1 MKTIYKHLLITFLFL
16 GNVCFLQAQ
25 TTGNFT
31 TLRNLISGTAANGTL
46 TLTMDYVAA
55 ENESR
60 LEISKNITIDLNGHI
75 VNRNLADGIPDGN
88 VFYVNANVTLTI
100 KDSRPTATHSPAV
113 TFTNPLTQVEE
124 SIVGGIIMG
133 GYTKGNGGGIEVA
146 SQGRLTMNGGT
157 IANNNLTGTYGGG
170 ICCGANC
177 TLKINEGRI
186 INNRF
191 IKEANDN
198 NGSGGGIYITGAS
211 DVSITNSEISY
222 NYAVD
227 GGGINFQGSGKLELI
242 GNQIVGNTGRGT
254 SGGINVDV
262 SGGNLDFTLKNCNI
276 QGNES
281 ANWAGGIR
289 ILNGNNRMTSEISGN
304 KIHDNKSL
312 NGGGI
317 YMAAT
322 TLELRSDS
330 IFNNSARY
338 GGGGISVGG
347 GNSILTLKEGLVIM
361 NNTSDN
367 LGGGVFCARTV
378 NATVILD
385 GATIANNTAKNNG
398 GGVYIHDKGTF
409 TMKSGSITNNT
420 ASYGGGVYMDRN
432 SIISIEDGSITNNT
446 ASYGGGVSVG
456 YTHNANY
463 NSTMTMTGGTIANNS
478 ASWGGG
484 VHNCSAL
491 NVSGGTIA
499 DNSAQYGGGVA
510 NMSGHTFNFEGG
522 SILSNE
528 AVRQGGGIMNQG
540 TVNFSNGTISYN
552 QTTGTDLNSGGGGV
566 YNHGTFFMEN
576 GTISNNTSA
585 RFGGGV
591 HNHVTFEL
599 KNGLISDN
607 TAKECGGGVYNS
619 NNGTFTMENGTISN
633 NITTNTKTPN
643 GGGGVCN
650 YNNFT
655 CTGGAISNNASAAYG
670 GGVYS
675 PGPAVIQNATIE
687 SNTARNYGGGVYSG
701 DALQIVNT
709 AITQNTS
716 NVWGG
721 GIYNTKLLSIDNS
734 IISENNALN
743 GGGIY
748 YVERTIAVM
757 NNTTISKNHAS
768 EQGGGIYGFTNFN
781 GTGDISCTM
790 NGGSITENTAGTNG
804 GGVFF
809 GRNIDNESTFT
820 MNNAIISENTA
831 STNGGGIYSFQGTL
845 VMHNS
850 SIINNNAGN
859 GGGVYNYGSEY
870 NSTVT
875 MDEESN
881 KIQDNQAS
889 NSGGGLYN
897 DGNRAIFTLS
907 KGQITGN
914 TAANGLG
921 IYQNGIFNLSG
932 TPMLDAVDNEIYLHS
947 TKTNDNGSGVNR
959 VITKA
964 GDINLPAGYL
974 HIVLGNA
981 PRNLYHGRNILETG
995 GGTVVESDR
1004 ALLTIDNF
1012 DQCKAKFL
1020 WDRYLANDPTTSAPV
1035 IELFSPTWVGI
1046 VTQRPAGFSLNNID
1060 SKEDLAW
1067 LISYV
1072 NGYNG
1077 QTPHPNATA
1086 VLTDVDMGEYEWVP
1100 IGTGSRPFSGTFNG
1114 QGNTI
1119 SNLRNTTEYVNP
1131 GMFGKVSGT
1140 VKNTFVASSS
1150 FVTRP
1155 DEEGYY
1161 GIIADT
1167 LTNSGEVIYSEA
1179 CGALTASASNAH
1191 IGGIVGLVSGM
1202 NSTMHSCTSIADLTG
1217 YEMGGLACRNEG
1229 SVANSLSYPKFT
1241 YSRLTGDFVGGLVA
1255 DNSGSVSNCY
1265 LRRDRGNSVSGASYN
1280 PLVANGTDA
1289 ADSYEPAD
1297 YSGTQRL
1304 NGKYKYGQQDQM
1316 AGDQCLLDKLN
1327 GKVVGDHAPWTR
1339 TMAST
1344 INNDYPVLALPDFSC
1359 IAQIDTV
1366 NNLFMEYKADLNTM
1380 IRKYNATTEGTNVCL
1395 YGSNGSAIDTDNSDQ
1410 VKVYVCENVGL
1421 LQAEGNRLN
1430 ATVGVTFDNSD
1441 ASDLGGKPYDW
1452 HMFATPLQNAPM
1464 GISYA
1469 DNIAHGYMQEPTA
1482 ITLQANGYFPTD
1494 SPYGSMDFYC
1504 YSEQY
1509 YHWINFKRNSA
1520 DHWHQDGA
1528 HDNIPYTNETTMV
1541 PAKGYMMA
1549 IDKQTTLMNKGILT
1563 NGGFTYPLSYTELS
1577 GDEAPLRGCNL
1588 IGNPYQSYLDFDELA
1603 NDDID
1608 TYYILDADHRGYIA
1622 YTKGATGSEN
1632 AAPRYIHPHQ
1642 GFFVRATAIG
1652 QSVTFTN
1659 AMRQATGKPESYFRD
1674 DEIRYP
1680 LVNLVCTDASGKR
1693 DYATV
1698 EFDRPESG
1706 GGEKVK
1712 GLRSGNAS
1720 IGIRL
1725 ANKNYQIAFAP
1736 SGIQTVPVHFKAYEN
1751 GNYTLSWSTENADF
1765 SYLHLIDNLTGID
1778 LDCLQTG
1785 EYRFAASETDYLSRF
1800 KLVFQ
1805 YTGMDEHETEPE
1817 SFAFLFGDE
1826 IVVNGEGRVELF
1838 DLNGR
1843 RIMAETVSGP
1853 QGSIGKPNVAS
1864 GMYLLRLTDN
1874 KRTHVQKLIIR

>member
-1 MKTIYKHLLITFLFL
+1 M
-16 GNVCFLQAQ
+16 
-25 TTGNFT
+25 
-31 TLRNLISGTAANGTL
+31 ISGTAANGTL
-46 TLTMDYVAA
+46 TLTRDYVATA
-55 ENESR
+55 NERR
-60 LEISKNITIDLNGHI
+60 LTISKNITIDLNGHI
-75 VNRNLADGIPDGN
+75 VNRNLTDSIPDGN
-88 VFYVNANVTLTI
+88 VISINSNVTLTI

-133 GYTKGNGGGIEVA
+133 GYTKGNGGGIEVE

-157 IANNNLTGTYGGG
+157 IANNNLTGSYGGG
-170 ICCGANC
+170 IYCKANC

-191 IKEANDN
+191 IKKETDSG
-198 NGSGGGIYITGAS
+198 GSGGGIYITGVS

-222 NYAVD
+222 NWAID
-227 GGGINFQGSGKLELI
+227 GGAINFFHGSGKLELI

-262 SGGNLDFTLKNCNI
+262 LGGNLAFTLKNCNI

-322 TLELRSDS
+322 TLELESDS
-330 IFNNSARY
+330 IFNNVAGY

-522 SILSNE
+522 SILRNE

-552 QTTGTDLNSGGGGV
+552 QTTSTASDFTGGGGV
-566 YNHGTFFMEN
+566 YNHGTFFMES

-585 RFGGGV
+585 KQGGGV
-591 HNHVTFEL
+591 YNHVTFSL
-599 KNGLISDN
+599 KGGTISDN
-607 TAKECGGGVYNS
+607 RANNCGGGVFNS
-619 NNGTFTMENGTISN
+619 NNGTFTMENGTITRNS
-633 NITTNTKTPN
+633 TT
-643 GGGGVCN
+643 
-650 YNNFT
+650 
-655 CTGGAISNNASAAYG
+655 
-670 GGVYS
+670 
-675 PGPAVIQNATIE
+675 
-687 SNTARNYGGGVYSG
+687 
-701 DALQIVNT
+701 
-709 AITQNTS
+709 
-716 NVWGG
+716 
-721 GIYNTKLLSIDNS
+721 
-734 IISENNALN
+734 
-743 GGGIY
+743 
-748 YVERTIAVM
+748 
-757 NNTTISKNHAS
+757 
-768 EQGGGIYGFTNFN
+768 
-781 GTGDISCTM
+781 
-790 NGGSITENTAGTNG
+790 
-804 GGVFF
+804 
-809 GRNIDNESTFT
+809 
-820 MNNAIISENTA
+820 
-831 STNGGGIYSFQGTL
+831 
-845 VMHNS
+845 S
-850 SIINNNAGN
+850 SDYRHN
-859 GGGVYNYGSEY
+859 GGGVYNDKTFTLIGGTITENTSTSYGGG
-870 NSTVT
+870 V
-875 MDEESN
+875 SN
-881 KIQDNQAS
+881 ARDFFMQGGTISS
-889 NSGGGLYN
+889 NSSRLGGGVYN
-897 DGNRAIFTLS
+897 YFKQNNNTGTGTAVFTLTA
-907 KGQITGN
+907 GEIINN
-914 TAANGLG
+914 TTSSGRSNG
-921 IYQNGIFNLSG
+921 IYQNGVFNLSG
-932 TPMLDAVDNEIYLHS
+932 APEFTANDDIYLFCN
-947 TKTNDNGSGVNR
+947 KRNDDESGVNR

-964 GDINLPAGYL
+964 GDIDLPAGYL

-981 PRNLYHGRNILETG
+981 QTNLYHGRNILETG

-1004 ALLTIDNF
+1004 ALFTIDNF

-1035 IELFSPTWVGI
+1035 VELFSPTWVGI
-1046 VTQRPAGFSLNNID
+1046 VTQQPTGFNLNNID

-1086 VLTDVDMGEYEWVP
+1086 VLTADVDMGDYEWVP

-1191 IGGIVGLVSGM
+1191 IGGIVGLLSGM

-1280 PLVANGTDA
+1280 PLVAYGTA
-1289 ADSYEPAD
+1289 ATDSYEPAD

-1327 GKVVGDHAPWTR
+1327 GKVVGNHARWTR

-1344 INNDYPVLALPDFSC
+1344 INNDYPVLALPDFTC
-1359 IAQIDTV
+1359 IAQIDTLD
-1366 NNLFMEYKADLNTM
+1366 NLFMEYKADLNTM

-1452 HMFATPLQNAPM
+1452 HMFATPLKDASM
-1464 GISYA
+1464 GISYS
-1469 DNIAHGYMQEPTA
+1469 DNSVHGYMQEPTA

-1541 PAKGYMMA
+1541 PGKGYMMA
-1549 IDKQTTLMNKGILT
+1549 IDQQTTLMNKGTLT
-1563 NGGFTYPLSYTELS
+1563 NGDFSYPLSYTELS

-1603 NDDID
+1603 NDDVD

-1642 GFFVRATAIG
+1642 GFLVRATASN

-1680 LVNLVCTDASGKR
+1680 LVNLVCTDANGKR

-1706 GGEKVK
+1706 GGEKVR

-1720 IGIRL
+1720 IGIHLNDR
-1725 ANKNYQIAFAP
+1725 NYQIAFAP

-1765 SYLHLIDNLTGID
+1765 SYLHLVDNLTGID

-1785 EYRFAASETDYLSRF
+1785 EYKFAASKTDYLSRF

-1826 IVVNGEGRVELF
+1826 IVVNGDGRVELF

-1843 RIMAETVSGP
+1843 LVMAETVSGP
-1853 QGSIGKPNVAS
+1853 QGSIGKPNLAS

>member
-31 TLRNLISGTAANGTL
+31 TLQNLISATAANGTL
-46 TLTMDYVAA
+46 TLTMDYEA
-55 ENESR
+55 NPGESR
-60 LEISKNITIDLNGHI
+60 LDITKNITIDLNGHI
-75 VNRNLADGIPDGN
+75 VNRNLQESQTNGN

-113 TFTNPLTQVEE
+113 TFTNPITQVEE

-133 GYTKGNGGGIEVA
+133 GNTTADGGGIMVTEG
-146 SQGRLTMNGGT
+146 GRLTMNGGS
-157 IANNNLTGTYGGG
+157 IAKNRSIRAGGGVFNSRNSTFTMTGGAIVGNMAGSYDDIAPGNGYGGGVCNGETSNSSLAQFTMTGGIIAGNTAKLYGGGVYNNHKARFVMRNSKISENEANSKSNSFNIGGGIYNYAYLEIDHSIITGNRALSSTNPNTNTYGGG
-170 ICCGANC
+170 IYGKKP
-177 TLKINEGRI
+177 TGSDSLVMI
-186 INNRF
+186 I
-191 IKEANDN
+191 
-198 NGSGGGIYITGAS
+198 TH
-211 DVSITNSEISY
+211 
-222 NYAVD
+222 
-227 GGGINFQGSGKLELI
+227 
-242 GNQIVGNTGRGT
+242 
-254 SGGINVDV
+254 
-262 SGGNLDFTLKNCNI
+262 
-276 QGNES
+276 
-281 ANWAGGIR
+281 
-289 ILNGNNRMTSEISGN
+289 SEISGN
-304 KIHDNKSL
+304 QARYS
-312 NGGGI
+312 GGGI
-317 YMAAT
+317 SITAGNQSRIKLVGNTIQENIIYVSGGGLELTNEGTSRLILKDNLFIGNVATTWGGGFWLQGGNRGMTIEMGNNIIRNNTANHSAGLHLSNT
-322 TLELRSDS
+322 TLELNSDS
-330 IFNNSARY
+330 IINNTASFY
-338 GGGGISVGG
+338 GGGVGV
-347 GNSILTLKEGLVIM
+347 GNMATFIMKEGLVISG
-361 NNTSDN
+361 NTARQA
-367 LGGGVFCARTV
+367 GGVYLGRMGNGFVQYAI
-378 NATVILD
+378 AELD
-385 GATIANNTAKNNG
+385 GALITDNTATEYG
-398 GGVYIHDKGTF
+398 GGIHIHGNSTF
-409 TMKSGSITNNT
+409 TMKSGSISGNT
-420 ASYGGGVYMDRN
+420 A
-432 SIISIEDGSITNNT
+432 NN
-446 ASYGGGVSVG
+446 GGGVSIGTSDNV
-456 YTHNANY
+456 NY
-463 NSTMTMTGGTIANNS
+463 NSTMTMTGGSIDHNS
-478 ASWGGG
+478 AGSFGGG
-484 VHNCSAL
+484 VYNCSAL
-491 NVSGGTIA
+491 NVSGGTI
-499 DNSAQYGGGVA
+499 
-510 NMSGHTFNFEGG
+510 
-522 SILSNE
+522 
-528 AVRQGGGIMNQG
+528 
-540 TVNFSNGTISYN
+540 
-552 QTTGTDLNSGGGGV
+552 
-566 YNHGTFFMEN
+566 
-576 GTISNNTSA
+576 
-585 RFGGGV
+585 
-591 HNHVTFEL
+591 
-599 KNGLISDN
+599 SDN
-607 TAKECGGGVYNS
+607 HANNCGGGVYNS

-633 NITTNTKTPN
+633 NNTTNNRTPN

-650 YNNFT
+650 NNNFT
-655 CTGGAISNNASAAYG
+655 CTGGAISNNASAADG

-734 IISENNALN
+734 IISENNARS
-743 GGGIY
+743 GGGIH

-850 SIINNNAGN
+850 SIINNNARN

-881 KIQDNQAS
+881 KIQDNQAG

-981 PRNLYHGRNILETG
+981 LTNLYHGRNILETG

-1004 ALLTIDNF
+1004 ALFTIDNF
-1012 DQCKAKFL
+1012 DQCKSKFL

-1035 IELFSPTWVGI
+1035 VELFSPTWVGI
-1046 VTQRPAGFSLNNID
+1046 VTQQPAGFILNNID

-1086 VLTDVDMGEYEWVP
+1086 VLTADVDMGDYEWVP

-1140 VKNTFVASSS
+1140 VTNTFVASSS

-1167 LTNSGEVIYSEA
+1167 LTNSGKVVYSEA
-1179 CGALTASASNAH
+1179 CGTLTASASNAH

-1229 SVANSLSYPKFT
+1229 SVANCLSYPKFT

-1289 ADSYEPAD
+1289 ADSYEPSD

-1327 GKVVGDHAPWTR
+1327 GKVVGNHARWTR

-1344 INNDYPVLALPDFSC
+1344 INNDYPVLALPDFTC

-1366 NNLFMEYKADLNTM
+1366 NKLFMEYKADLNAM

-1395 YGSNGSAIDTDNSDQ
+1395 YGANGSAIDTDNSDQ

-1541 PAKGYMMA
+1541 PGKGYMMA
-1549 IDKQTTLMNKGILT
+1549 IDQQTTLMNKGTLT
-1563 NGGFTYPLSYTELS
+1563 NGDFSYPLSYTELS

-1603 NDDID
+1603 NDDVD

-1642 GFFVRATAIG
+1642 GFFVRATANG

-1680 LVNLVCTDASGKR
+1680 LVNLVCTDANGKC

-1720 IGIRL
+1720 IGIHL

-1765 SYLHLIDNLTGID
+1765 GYLHLIDNLTGID

-1826 IVVNGEGRVELF
+1826 IVVNGDGRVELF

-1843 RIMAETVSGP
+1843 LVMAETVFGP
-1853 QGSIGKPNVAS
+1853 QGSIGKPNLAS
-1864 GMYLLRLTDN
+1864 GMYLLRLTSN
-1874 KRTHVQKLIIR
+1874 KKTHVQKLIIR

>member
-1 MKTIYKHLLITFLFL
+1 
-16 GNVCFLQAQ
+16 
-25 TTGNFT
+25 
-31 TLRNLISGTAANGTL
+31 
-46 TLTMDYVAA
+46 
-55 ENESR
+55 
-60 LEISKNITIDLNGHI
+60 
-75 VNRNLADGIPDGN
+75 
-88 VFYVNANVTLTI
+88 
-100 KDSRPTATHSPAV
+100 
-113 TFTNPLTQVEE
+113 
-124 SIVGGIIMG
+124 
-133 GYTKGNGGGIEVA
+133 
-146 SQGRLTMNGGT
+146 
-157 IANNNLTGTYGGG
+157 
-170 ICCGANC
+170 
-177 TLKINEGRI
+177 
-186 INNRF
+186 
-191 IKEANDN
+191 
-198 NGSGGGIYITGAS
+198 
-211 DVSITNSEISY
+211 
-222 NYAVD
+222 
-227 GGGINFQGSGKLELI
+227 
-242 GNQIVGNTGRGT
+242 
-254 SGGINVDV
+254 
-262 SGGNLDFTLKNCNI
+262 
-276 QGNES
+276 
-281 ANWAGGIR
+281 
-289 ILNGNNRMTSEISGN
+289 
-304 KIHDNKSL
+304 
-312 NGGGI
+312 
-317 YMAAT
+317 
-322 TLELRSDS
+322 
-330 IFNNSARY
+330 
-338 GGGGISVGG
+338 
-347 GNSILTLKEGLVIM
+347 
-361 NNTSDN
+361 
-367 LGGGVFCARTV
+367 
-378 NATVILD
+378 
-385 GATIANNTAKNNG
+385 
-398 GGVYIHDKGTF
+398 
-409 TMKSGSITNNT
+409 
-420 ASYGGGVYMDRN
+420 
-432 SIISIEDGSITNNT
+432 
-446 ASYGGGVSVG
+446 
-456 YTHNANY
+456 
-463 NSTMTMTGGTIANNS
+463 
-478 ASWGGG
+478 
-484 VHNCSAL
+484 
-491 NVSGGTIA
+491 
-499 DNSAQYGGGVA
+499 
-510 NMSGHTFNFEGG
+510 MSGHTFNFEGG
-522 SILSNE
+522 SILRNE

-552 QTTGTDLNSGGGGV
+552 QTTSTASDFTGGGGV
-566 YNHGTFFMEN
+566 YNHGTFFMES

-585 RFGGGV
+585 KQGGGV
-591 HNHVTFEL
+591 YNHVTFSL
-599 KNGLISDN
+599 KGGTISDN
-607 TAKECGGGVYNS
+607 RANNCGGGVFNS
-619 NNGTFTMENGTISN
+619 NNGTFTMENGTITRNS
-633 NITTNTKTPN
+633 TT
-643 GGGGVCN
+643 
-650 YNNFT
+650 
-655 CTGGAISNNASAAYG
+655 
-670 GGVYS
+670 
-675 PGPAVIQNATIE
+675 
-687 SNTARNYGGGVYSG
+687 
-701 DALQIVNT
+701 
-709 AITQNTS
+709 
-716 NVWGG
+716 
-721 GIYNTKLLSIDNS
+721 
-734 IISENNALN
+734 
-743 GGGIY
+743 
-748 YVERTIAVM
+748 
-757 NNTTISKNHAS
+757 
-768 EQGGGIYGFTNFN
+768 
-781 GTGDISCTM
+781 
-790 NGGSITENTAGTNG
+790 
-804 GGVFF
+804 
-809 GRNIDNESTFT
+809 
-820 MNNAIISENTA
+820 
-831 STNGGGIYSFQGTL
+831 
-845 VMHNS
+845 S
-850 SIINNNAGN
+850 SDYRHN
-859 GGGVYNYGSEY
+859 GGGVYNDKTFTLIGGTITENTSTSYGGG
-870 NSTVT
+870 V
-875 MDEESN
+875 SN
-881 KIQDNQAS
+881 ARDFVMQGGTISS
-889 NSGGGLYN
+889 NSSQLGGGVYN
-897 DGNRAIFTLS
+897 YYIQNNNSGTGTAVFTMTA
-907 KGQITGN
+907 GQIINN
-914 TAANGLG
+914 TASSGQSNG
-921 IYQNGIFNLSG
+921 IYQSGIFNLSG
-932 TPMLDAVDNEIYLHS
+932 APEFTDHDDIYLYS
-947 TKTNDNGSGVNR
+947 NKTKDDSNGINR

-981 PRNLYHGRNILETG
+981 PRNLYNGRNILETG

-1004 ALLTIDNF
+1004 ALFTIDNF
-1012 DQCKAKFL
+1012 DQCKSKFL

-1035 IELFSPTWVGI
+1035 VELFSPTWVGI
-1046 VTQRPAGFSLNNID
+1046 VTQQPTGFNLNNID

-1086 VLTDVDMGEYEWVP
+1086 VLTADVDMGDYEWVP

-1140 VKNTFVASSS
+1140 VTNTFVASSS

-1167 LTNSGEVIYSEA
+1167 LTNSGKVVYSEA
-1179 CGALTASASNAH
+1179 CGTLTASASNAH

-1327 GKVVGDHAPWTR
+1327 GKVVGNHARWTR

-1344 INNDYPVLALPDFSC
+1344 INNDYPVLALPDFTC
-1359 IAQIDTV
+1359 IAQIDTLD
-1366 NNLFMEYKADLNTM
+1366 NLFMEYKADLNAM

-1395 YGSNGSAIDTDNSDQ
+1395 YGANGAAIDTDNSDQ

-1421 LQAEGNRLN
+1421 LQAEGNLLN

-1603 NDDID
+1603 NDDVD

-1642 GFFVRATAIG
+1642 GFFVRATANG

-1680 LVNLVCTDASGKR
+1680 LVNLVCTDANGKR

-1698 EFDRPESG
+1698 EFDRLESG

-1720 IGIRL
+1720 IGIHL

-1736 SGIQTVPVHFKAYEN
+1736 SDIQTVPVHFKAYEN

-1765 SYLHLIDNLTGID
+1765 GYLHLIDNLTGID

>member
-1 MKTIYKHLLITFLFL
+1 MAKMKTIYKHLLITFLFL

-31 TLRNLISGTAANGTL
+31 ALQNLISGTAANGTL
-46 TLTMDYVAA
+46 TLTRDYVATA
-55 ENESR
+55 GEGR
-60 LEISKNITIDLNGHI
+60 LTISKNITIDLNGHI
-75 VNRNLADGIPDGN
+75 VNRSLTDSIPDGN
-88 VFYVNANVTLTI
+88 VIYVNSNVTLTI
-100 KDSRPTATHSPAV
+100 KDSRPTATHSQAV
-113 TFTNPLTQVEE
+113 TFTNPITQLEE

-133 GYTKGNGGGIEVA
+133 GYTKGNGGGIEVE

-157 IANNNLTGTYGGG
+157 IANNNLTGSYGGG
-170 ICCGANC
+170 IYCKANC

-191 IKEANDN
+191 IKKASDTG
-198 NGSGGGIYITGAS
+198 GSGGGIYITGAS

-222 NYAVD
+222 NWAID
-227 GGGINFQGSGKLELI
+227 GGAINFFQGSGKLELI

-262 SGGNLDFTLKNCNI
+262 LGGNLAFTLKNCNI

-522 SILSNE
+522 SILRNE

-552 QTTGTDLNSGGGGV
+552 QTTSTASDFTGGGGV
-566 YNHGTFFMEN
+566 YNHGTFFMES

-585 RFGGGV
+585 KQGGGV
-591 HNHVTFEL
+591 YNHVTFSL
-599 KNGLISDN
+599 KGGTISDN
-607 TAKECGGGVYNS
+607 RANNCGGGVFNS
-619 NNGTFTMENGTISN
+619 NNGTFTMENGTITRNS
-633 NITTNTKTPN
+633 TT
-643 GGGGVCN
+643 
-650 YNNFT
+650 
-655 CTGGAISNNASAAYG
+655 
-670 GGVYS
+670 
-675 PGPAVIQNATIE
+675 
-687 SNTARNYGGGVYSG
+687 
-701 DALQIVNT
+701 
-709 AITQNTS
+709 
-716 NVWGG
+716 
-721 GIYNTKLLSIDNS
+721 
-734 IISENNALN
+734 
-743 GGGIY
+743 
-748 YVERTIAVM
+748 
-757 NNTTISKNHAS
+757 
-768 EQGGGIYGFTNFN
+768 
-781 GTGDISCTM
+781 
-790 NGGSITENTAGTNG
+790 
-804 GGVFF
+804 
-809 GRNIDNESTFT
+809 
-820 MNNAIISENTA
+820 
-831 STNGGGIYSFQGTL
+831 
-845 VMHNS
+845 S
-850 SIINNNAGN
+850 SDYRHN
-859 GGGVYNYGSEY
+859 GGGVYNDKTFTLIGGTITENTSTSYGGG
-870 NSTVT
+870 V
-875 MDEESN
+875 SN
-881 KIQDNQAS
+881 ARDFVMQGGTISS
-889 NSGGGLYN
+889 NSSQLGGGVYN
-897 DGNRAIFTLS
+897 YYIQNNNSGTGTAVFTMTA
-907 KGQITGN
+907 GQIINN
-914 TAANGLG
+914 TASSGQSNG
-921 IYQNGIFNLSG
+921 IYQSGIFNLSG
-932 TPMLDAVDNEIYLHS
+932 APEFTDHDDIYLYS
-947 TKTNDNGSGVNR
+947 NKTKDDSNGINR

-981 PRNLYHGRNILETG
+981 PRNLYNGRNILETG

-1004 ALLTIDNF
+1004 ALFTIDNF
-1012 DQCKAKFL
+1012 DQCKSKFL

-1035 IELFSPTWVGI
+1035 VELFSPTWVGI
-1046 VTQRPAGFSLNNID
+1046 VTQQPTGFNLNNID

-1086 VLTDVDMGEYEWVP
+1086 VLTADVDMGDYEWVP

-1140 VKNTFVASSS
+1140 VTNTFVASSS

-1167 LTNSGEVIYSEA
+1167 LTNSGKVVYSEA
-1179 CGALTASASNAH
+1179 CGTLTASASNAH

-1327 GKVVGDHAPWTR
+1327 GKVVGNHARWTR

-1344 INNDYPVLALPDFSC
+1344 INNDYPVLALPDFTC
-1359 IAQIDTV
+1359 IAQIDTLD
-1366 NNLFMEYKADLNTM
+1366 NLFMEYKADLNAM

-1395 YGSNGSAIDTDNSDQ
+1395 YGANGAAIDTDNSDQ

-1421 LQAEGNRLN
+1421 LQAEGNLLN

-1603 NDDID
+1603 NDDVD

-1642 GFFVRATAIG
+1642 GFFVRATANG

-1680 LVNLVCTDASGKR
+1680 LVNLVCTDANGKR

-1698 EFDRPESG
+1698 EFDRLESG

-1720 IGIRL
+1720 IGIHL

-1736 SGIQTVPVHFKAYEN
+1736 SDIQTVPVHFKAYEN

-1765 SYLHLIDNLTGID
+1765 GYLHLIDNLTGID

>member
-31 TLRNLISGTAANGTL
+31 TLQNLISGTAANGTL
-46 TLTMDYVAA
+46 TLTRDYVATA
-55 ENESR
+55 GEGR

-75 VNRNLADGIPDGN
+75 VNRNLQESQAKGN

-113 TFTNPLTQVEE
+113 TFTNPITQVEE

-133 GYTKGNGGGIEVA
+133 GNTTTDGGGIMVTEG
-146 SQGRLTMNGGT
+146 GRLTMNGGS
-157 IANNNLTGTYGGG
+157 IAKNRSVRGGGGVFNSRNSTFTMTGGAIVGNMAGSYDDNTSGNGYGGG
-170 ICCGANC
+170 VCNGETSNSSLAQFTMTGGIIAGNTAKLYGGGVYNNYKARFVMRNSEISENLANSKSN
-177 TLKINEGRI
+177 TR
-186 INNRF
+186 NN
-191 IKEANDN
+191 
-198 NGSGGGIYITGAS
+198 GGGIYNMAYLEIDHGKISNNRSLS
-211 DVSITNSEISY
+211 DNSPTTTTNGGGIFSPAPTSDSLVIIITNSEISGNQARY
-222 NYAVD
+222 T
-227 GGGINFQGSGKLELI
+227 GGGITISANNKSKIKL
-242 GNQIVGNTGRGT
+242 VGNTFQENIVYTAGGGLSLDNSGT
-254 SGGINVDV
+254 SWLILKDNLFIGNEATTHGGAISM
-262 SGGNLDFTLKNCNI
+262 SGGDSGMTI
-276 QGNES
+276 EM
-281 ANWAGGIR
+281 
-289 ILNGNNRMTSEISGN
+289 GNNIIRNNTAN
-304 KIHDNKSL
+304 Y
-312 NGGGI
+312 GGGI
-317 YMAAT
+317 QYSAT
-322 TLELRSDS
+322 TLELNSDS
-330 IFNNSARY
+330 I
-338 GGGGISVGG
+338 I
-347 GNSILTLKEGLVIM
+347 
-361 NNTSDN
+361 
-367 LGGGVFCARTV
+367 
-378 NATVILD
+378 
-385 GATIANNTAKNNG
+385 NNTARYNG
-398 GGVYIHDKGTF
+398 GGVCVGNMATF
-409 TMKSGSITNNT
+409 IMKSGSITNNT

-522 SILSNE
+522 SILRNE

-552 QTTGTDLNSGGGGV
+552 QTAGTDLNSGGGGV

-619 NNGTFTMENGTISN
+619 NNGTFTMENGTISGN
-633 NITTNTKTPN
+633 STTSNNTK
-643 GGGGVCN
+643 
-650 YNNFT
+650 
-655 CTGGAISNNASAAYG
+655 
-670 GGVYS
+670 
-675 PGPAVIQNATIE
+675 
-687 SNTARNYGGGVYSG
+687 
-701 DALQIVNT
+701 
-709 AITQNTS
+709 
-716 NVWGG
+716 
-721 GIYNTKLLSIDNS
+721 
-734 IISENNALN
+734 
-743 GGGIY
+743 
-748 YVERTIAVM
+748 
-757 NNTTISKNHAS
+757 H
-768 EQGGGIYGFTNFN
+768 
-781 GTGDISCTM
+781 
-790 NGGSITENTAGTNG
+790 
-804 GGVFF
+804 
-809 GRNIDNESTFT
+809 
-820 MNNAIISENTA
+820 
-831 STNGGGIYSFQGTL
+831 
-845 VMHNS
+845 
-850 SIINNNAGN
+850 N
-859 GGGVYNYGSEY
+859 GGGVYNDKTFTLIGGTITENTSTSYGGG
-870 NSTVT
+870 V
-875 MDEESN
+875 SN
-881 KIQDNQAS
+881 ARDFVMQGGTISS
-889 NSGGGLYN
+889 NSSQLGGGVYN
-897 DGNRAIFTLS
+897 YYIQNNNSGTGTAVFTMTA
-907 KGQITGN
+907 GQIINN
-914 TAANGLG
+914 TASSGQSNG
-921 IYQNGIFNLSG
+921 IYQSGIFNLSG
-932 TPMLDAVDNEIYLHS
+932 APEFTANDDIYLFCN
-947 TKTNDNGSGVNR
+947 KRNDDESGVNR

-964 GDINLPAGYL
+964 GDIDRPAGYL

-981 PRNLYHGRNILETG
+981 QTNLYHGRNILETG

-1004 ALLTIDNF
+1004 ALFTIDNF
-1012 DQCKAKFL
+1012 DQCKSKFL

-1035 IELFSPTWVGI
+1035 VELFSPTWVGI
-1046 VTQRPAGFSLNNID
+1046 VTQQPTGFNLNNID

-1086 VLTDVDMGEYEWVP
+1086 VLTADVDMGDYEWVP

-1167 LTNSGEVIYSEA
+1167 LTSSGKVVYSEA

-1191 IGGIVGLVSGM
+1191 IGGIVGLLSGT

-1255 DNSGSVSNCY
+1255 DNSGPVSNCY

-1280 PLVANGTDA
+1280 PLVANGTA
-1289 ADSYEPAD
+1289 ATDSYEPAD

-1304 NGKYKYGQQDQM
+1304 NGKYKYGQHDQM
-1316 AGDQCLLDKLN
+1316 VGDQCLLDKLN

-1344 INNDYPVLALPDFSC
+1344 INNDYPVLALPDFTC

-1395 YGSNGSAIDTDNSDQ
+1395 YGANGSAIDTDNSDQ

-1421 LQAEGNRLN
+1421 LQAEGNLLN

-1603 NDDID
+1603 NDDVD

-1642 GFFVRATAIG
+1642 GFFVRATANG

-1680 LVNLVCTDASGKR
+1680 LVNLVCTDANGKR

-1720 IGIRL
+1720 IGIHL

-1765 SYLHLIDNLTGID
+1765 GYLHLIDNLTGID

-1785 EYRFAASETDYLSRF
+1785 EYRFAARETDYLSRF

>member
-31 TLRNLISGTAANGTL
+31 TLQNLISGTAANGTL
-46 TLTMDYVAA
+46 TLTRDYVATA
-55 ENESR
+55 GEGR

-75 VNRNLADGIPDGN
+75 VNRNLQESQAKGN

-113 TFTNPLTQVEE
+113 TFTNPITQVEE

-133 GYTKGNGGGIEVA
+133 GNTTTDGGGIMVTEG
-146 SQGRLTMNGGT
+146 GRLTMNGGS
-157 IANNNLTGTYGGG
+157 IAKNRSVRGGGGVFNSRNSTFTMTGGAIVGNMAGSYDDNTSGNGYGGG
-170 ICCGANC
+170 VCNGETSNSSLAQFTMTGGIIAGNTAKLYGGGVYNNYKARFVMRNSEISENLANSKSN
-177 TLKINEGRI
+177 TR
-186 INNRF
+186 NN
-191 IKEANDN
+191 
-198 NGSGGGIYITGAS
+198 GGGIYNMAYLEIDHGKISNNRSLS
-211 DVSITNSEISY
+211 DNSPTTTTNGGGIFSPAPTSDSLVIIITNSEISGNQARY
-222 NYAVD
+222 T
-227 GGGINFQGSGKLELI
+227 GGGITISANNKSKIKL
-242 GNQIVGNTGRGT
+242 VGNTFQENIVYTAGGGLSLDNSGT
-254 SGGINVDV
+254 SWLILKDNLFIGNEATTHGGAISM
-262 SGGNLDFTLKNCNI
+262 SGGDSGMTI
-276 QGNES
+276 EM
-281 ANWAGGIR
+281 
-289 ILNGNNRMTSEISGN
+289 GNNIIRNNTAN
-304 KIHDNKSL
+304 Y
-312 NGGGI
+312 GGGI
-317 YMAAT
+317 QYSAT
-322 TLELRSDS
+322 TLELNSDS
-330 IFNNSARY
+330 I
-338 GGGGISVGG
+338 I
-347 GNSILTLKEGLVIM
+347 
-361 NNTSDN
+361 
-367 LGGGVFCARTV
+367 
-378 NATVILD
+378 
-385 GATIANNTAKNNG
+385 NNTARYNG
-398 GGVYIHDKGTF
+398 GGVCVGNMATF
-409 TMKSGSITNNT
+409 IMKSGSITNNT

-522 SILSNE
+522 SILRNE

-552 QTTGTDLNSGGGGV
+552 QTAGTDLNSGGGGV

-619 NNGTFTMENGTISN
+619 NNGTFTMENGTISGN
-633 NITTNTKTPN
+633 STTSNNTK
-643 GGGGVCN
+643 
-650 YNNFT
+650 
-655 CTGGAISNNASAAYG
+655 
-670 GGVYS
+670 
-675 PGPAVIQNATIE
+675 
-687 SNTARNYGGGVYSG
+687 
-701 DALQIVNT
+701 
-709 AITQNTS
+709 
-716 NVWGG
+716 
-721 GIYNTKLLSIDNS
+721 
-734 IISENNALN
+734 
-743 GGGIY
+743 
-748 YVERTIAVM
+748 
-757 NNTTISKNHAS
+757 H
-768 EQGGGIYGFTNFN
+768 
-781 GTGDISCTM
+781 
-790 NGGSITENTAGTNG
+790 
-804 GGVFF
+804 
-809 GRNIDNESTFT
+809 
-820 MNNAIISENTA
+820 
-831 STNGGGIYSFQGTL
+831 
-845 VMHNS
+845 
-850 SIINNNAGN
+850 N
-859 GGGVYNYGSEY
+859 GGGVYNDKTFTLIGGTITENTSTSYGGG
-870 NSTVT
+870 V
-875 MDEESN
+875 SN
-881 KIQDNQAS
+881 ARDFVMQGGTISS
-889 NSGGGLYN
+889 NSSQLGGGVYN
-897 DGNRAIFTLS
+897 YYIQNNNSGTGTAVFTMTA
-907 KGQITGN
+907 GQIINN
-914 TAANGLG
+914 TASSGQSNG
-921 IYQNGIFNLSG
+921 IYQSGIFNLSG
-932 TPMLDAVDNEIYLHS
+932 APEFTANDDIYLFCN
-947 TKTNDNGSGVNR
+947 KRNDDESGVNR

-964 GDINLPAGYL
+964 GDIDRPAGYF
-974 HIVLGNA
+974 HIVLGDA
-981 PRNLYHGRNILETG
+981 PTYLYHGRNIMETG
-995 GGTVVESDR
+995 DGTVVESDR
-1004 ALLTIDNF
+1004 ALFTIDNF
-1012 DQCKAKFL
+1012 DQCKSKFL

-1035 IELFSPTWVGI
+1035 VELFSPTWVGI
-1046 VTQRPAGFSLNNID
+1046 VTQQPTGFNLNNID

-1086 VLTDVDMGEYEWVP
+1086 VLTADVDMGDYEWVP

-1167 LTNSGEVIYSEA
+1167 LTSSGKVVYSEA

-1191 IGGIVGLVSGM
+1191 IGGIVGLLSGT

-1255 DNSGSVSNCY
+1255 DNSGPVSNCY

-1280 PLVANGTDA
+1280 PLVANGTA
-1289 ADSYEPAD
+1289 ATDSYEPAD

-1327 GKVVGDHAPWTR
+1327 GKVVGDHARWTR

-1344 INNDYPVLALPDFSC
+1344 INNDYPVLALPDFTC
-1359 IAQIDTV
+1359 IAQIDTLD
-1366 NNLFMEYKADLNTM
+1366 NLFMEYKADLNAM

-1395 YGSNGSAIDTDNSDQ
+1395 YGANGSAIDTDNSDQ

-1421 LQAEGNRLN
+1421 LQAEGNLLN

-1528 HDNIPYTNETTMV
+1528 HDNIPYTNETSMV
-1541 PAKGYMMA
+1541 PGKGYMMA

-1603 NDDID
+1603 NDDVD

-1642 GFFVRATAIG
+1642 GFFVRATANG

-1680 LVNLVCTDASGKR
+1680 LVNLVCTDANGKR

-1720 IGIRL
+1720 IGIHL

-1765 SYLHLIDNLTGID
+1765 GYLHLIDNLTGID

-1785 EYRFAASETDYLSRF
+1785 EYRFAARETDYLSRF

>member
-1 MKTIYKHLLITFLFL
+1 MAKMKTIYKHLLITFLFL

-25 TTGNFT
+25 TTGDFT
-31 TLRNLISGTAANGTL
+31 TLKNLITGTAANGTL

-55 ENESR
+55 EDESR

-75 VNRNLADGIPDGN
+75 VNRNLTESKANGN
-88 VFYVNANVTLTI
+88 VFYVNNATLTI
-100 KDSRPTATHSPAV
+100 IDSNPTASHSPAV
-113 TFTNPLTQVEE
+113 TYTNPISQEKVA
-124 SIVGGIIMG
+124 INGGIIMG
-133 GYTKGNGGGIEVA
+133 GYIKGNGGGIEV
-146 SQGRLTMNGGT
+146 SRSGRLVMSGGT
-157 IANNNLTGTYGGG
+157 IAKNKTDKQDNTGGMGGGVYNAGNFTMTGGRIAGNASILYGGG
-170 ICCGANC
+170 VW
-177 TLKINEGRI
+177 
-186 INNRF
+186 NNSNARF
-191 IKEANDN
+191 LMRN
-198 NGSGGGIYITGAS
+198 
-211 DVSITNSEISY
+211 
-222 NYAVD
+222 
-227 GGGINFQGSGKLELI
+227 
-242 GNQIVGNTGRGT
+242 
-254 SGGINVDV
+254 
-262 SGGNLDFTLKNCNI
+262 
-276 QGNES
+276 
-281 ANWAGGIR
+281 
-289 ILNGNNRMTSEISGN
+289 SEISGN
-304 KIHDNKSL
+304 EADSKSKSQTEGGGIYNAGHL
-312 NGGGI
+312 EIDHCTISGNRAWSSTEPGTNTNGGGI
-317 YMAAT
+317 RGT
-322 TLELRSDS
+322 RLGNDS
-330 IFNNSARY
+330 LVMVITHSEISGNYARY
-338 GGGGISVGG
+338 
-347 GNSILTLKEGLVIM
+347 
-361 NNTSDN
+361 
-367 LGGGVFCARTV
+367 
-378 NATVILD
+378 
-385 GATIANNTAKNNG
+385 
-398 GGVYIHDKGTF
+398 
-409 TMKSGSITNNT
+409 
-420 ASYGGGVYMDRN
+420 YGGGVYVGGNNKTR
-432 SIISIEDGSITNNT
+432 IELVGNTIQENEVYTAGGGLAFQNQGTSRLTMKDNLFVGNEAYTNGGGIFIDGGNKGMTIEIDNNKIKNNK
-446 ASYGGGVSVG
+446 ANYGGGIRLSNTTLEMHSDSIVG
-456 YTHNANY
+456 N
-463 NSTMTMTGGTIANNS
+463 IANNS
-478 ASWGGG
+478 
-484 VHNCSAL
+484 
-491 NVSGGTIA
+491 
-499 DNSAQYGGGVA
+499 
-510 NMSGHTFNFEGG
+510 
-522 SILSNE
+522 
-528 AVRQGGGIMNQG
+528 
-540 TVNFSNGTISYN
+540 
-552 QTTGTDLNSGGGGV
+552 GGGV
-566 YNHGTFFMEN
+566 YNHSNSSFTMKGGTITDNTANQYGGGVYNGHTFILEN
-576 GTISNNTSA
+576 GTISNNKTTASTTSSH
-585 RFGGGV
+585 FGGGGIY
-591 HNHVTFEL
+591 
-599 KNGLISDN
+599 NG
-607 TAKECGGGVYNS
+607 K
-619 NNGTFTMENGTISN
+619 
-633 NITTNTKTPN
+633 
-643 GGGGVCN
+643 
-650 YNNFT
+650 NFT
-655 CTGGAISNNASAAYG
+655 CTGGTISNNASNAHG
-670 GGVYS
+670 GGVENYLGS
-675 PGPAVIQNATIE
+675 AVIRNATIE
-687 SNTARNYGGGVYSG
+687 SNTAKAYGGGVFNNTSDTLLLV
-701 DALQIVNT
+701 DALITNNT
-709 AITQNTS
+709 ATS
-716 NVWGG
+716 WGG
-721 GIYNTKLLSIDNS
+721 GIYNINGLLTITNT
-734 IISENNALN
+734 IITENAALS
-743 GGGIY
+743 GGGVY
-748 YVERTIAVM
+748 YTTGTNATM
-757 NNTTISKNHAS
+757 NASTVSKNRADI
-768 EQGGGIYGFTNFN
+768 GGGIYGYTNVS
-781 GTGDISCTM
+781 GTTGRSISFTM
-790 NGGSITENTAGTNG
+790 NGGIVTENTAGTNG

-809 GRNIDNESTFT
+809 GRNVDYESTFT
-820 MNNAIISENTA
+820 MNDAIVTENTA
-831 STNGGGIYSFQGTL
+831 GTNGGGVYCDKGTL
-845 VMHNS
+845 VMHS
-850 SIINNNAGN
+850 STIVNNEAKD
-859 GGGVYNYGSEY
+859 GGGIYNNGDSH
-870 NSTVT
+870 NAIVT
-875 MDEESN
+875 MEDDSN
-881 KIQDNQAS
+881 KIQDNHAS
-889 NSGGGLYN
+889 SSGGGVYN
-897 DGNRAIFTLS
+897 NGDRAIFTLL
-907 KGQITGN
+907 KGQIIGN
-914 TAANGLG
+914 TATSGQG

-932 TPMLDAVDNEIYLHS
+932 TPVLDPDNDIYLHS
-947 TKTNDNGSGVNR
+947 TKRKDDNSGVNR
-959 VITKA
+959 VITKVGA
-964 GDINLPAGYL
+964 IDRPEGYF
-974 HIVLGNA
+974 HVVLGNSNA
-981 PRNLYHGRNILETG
+981 NLYHGRNI
-995 GGTVVESDR
+995 VESSDGVDV
-1004 ALLTIDNF
+1004 LESDLSLFTFDNQAAYNRKILF
-1012 DQCKAKFL
+1012 E
-1020 WDRYLANDPTTSAPV
+1020 RYWPNDNGTNRPV

-1046 VTQRPAGFSLNNID
+1046 VTEQPAGFSLNNID

-1077 QTPHPNATA
+1077 QTPNPDATV
-1086 VLTDVDMGEYEWVP
+1086 VLTADVDMGEYEWVP
-1100 IGTGSRPFSGTFNG
+1100 IGTGARPFGGTFNG

-1167 LTNSGEVIYSEA
+1167 LTSSGKVVYSEA

-1191 IGGIVGLVSGM
+1191 IGGIVGLLSGT

-1241 YSRLTGDFVGGLVA
+1241 YSMLTGDFVGGLVA

-1265 LRRDRGNSVSGASYN
+1265 LRRDRGNSVSGASYD
-1280 PLVANGTDA
+1280 PLVANGTA
-1289 ADSYEPAD
+1289 ATDSYKPSD

-1304 NGKYKYGQQDQM
+1304 NDKYKYGQHDQM
-1316 AGDQCLLDKLN
+1316 VGDQCLLDKLN
-1327 GKVVGDHAPWTR
+1327 GKVVGDLAPWTR

-1395 YGSNGSAIDTDNSDQ
+1395 YGANGSAIDTDNSDQ

-1452 HMFATPLQNAPM
+1452 HMFATPLKDASM
-1464 GISYA
+1464 GISYS
-1469 DNIAHGYMQEPTA
+1469 DNSVHGYMQEPTA

-1603 NDDID
+1603 NDDVD

-1642 GFFVRATAIG
+1642 GFFVRATANG

-1680 LVNLVCTDASGKR
+1680 LVNLVCTDANGKR

-1720 IGIRL
+1720 IGIHL

-1765 SYLHLIDNLTGID
+1765 GYLHLIDNLTGID

-1853 QGSIGKPNVAS
+1853 QSSIGKPNVAS

>member
-1 MKTIYKHLLITFLFL
+1 MAKMKTIYKHLLITFLFL

-31 TLRNLISGTAANGTL
+31 ALQNLITGTPANGTL
-46 TLTMDYVAA
+46 TLTRDYVATA
-55 ENESR
+55 GERR
-60 LEISKNITIDLNGHI
+60 LTISKNITIDLNGHI
-75 VNRNLADGIPDGN
+75 VNRSLTDSIPDGN
-88 VFYVNANVTLTI
+88 VIFVNSNVTLTI

-133 GYTKGNGGGIEVA
+133 GYTKGNGGGIEVE

-157 IANNNLTGTYGGG
+157 IANNNLTGSYGGG
-170 ICCGANC
+170 IYCKANC

-191 IKEANDN
+191 IKKETDSG
-198 NGSGGGIYITGAS
+198 GSGGGIYITGVS

-222 NYAVD
+222 NWAID
-227 GGGINFQGSGKLELI
+227 GGAINFFHGSGKLELI
-242 GNQIVGNTGRGT
+242 GNQIVGNTGRST

-262 SGGNLDFTLKNCNI
+262 LGGNLAFTLKNCNI

-289 ILNGNNRMTSEISGN
+289 IMNGNNRMTSEISGN

-317 YMAAT
+317 YMAGT

-330 IFNNSARY
+330 IFNNSAIY

-361 NNTSDN
+361 NNTTDN

-385 GATIANNTAKNNG
+385 GATIANNTAKNYG
-398 GGVYIHDKGTF
+398 GGVYIHNKGTF

-522 SILSNE
+522 SILRNE

-552 QTTGTDLNSGGGGV
+552 QTAGTDLNSGGGGV

-619 NNGTFTMENGTISN
+619 NNGTFTMENGTISGN
-633 NITTNTKTPN
+633 STTSNNTK
-643 GGGGVCN
+643 
-650 YNNFT
+650 
-655 CTGGAISNNASAAYG
+655 
-670 GGVYS
+670 
-675 PGPAVIQNATIE
+675 
-687 SNTARNYGGGVYSG
+687 
-701 DALQIVNT
+701 
-709 AITQNTS
+709 
-716 NVWGG
+716 
-721 GIYNTKLLSIDNS
+721 
-734 IISENNALN
+734 
-743 GGGIY
+743 
-748 YVERTIAVM
+748 
-757 NNTTISKNHAS
+757 H
-768 EQGGGIYGFTNFN
+768 
-781 GTGDISCTM
+781 
-790 NGGSITENTAGTNG
+790 
-804 GGVFF
+804 
-809 GRNIDNESTFT
+809 
-820 MNNAIISENTA
+820 
-831 STNGGGIYSFQGTL
+831 
-845 VMHNS
+845 
-850 SIINNNAGN
+850 N
-859 GGGVYNYGSEY
+859 GGGVYNDKTFTLIGGTITENTSTSYGGG
-870 NSTVT
+870 V
-875 MDEESN
+875 SN
-881 KIQDNQAS
+881 ARDFVMQGGTISS
-889 NSGGGLYN
+889 NSSQLGGGVYN
-897 DGNRAIFTLS
+897 YYIQNNNSGTGTAVFTMTA
-907 KGQITGN
+907 GQIINN
-914 TAANGLG
+914 TASSGQSNG
-921 IYQNGIFNLSG
+921 IYQSGIFNLSG
-932 TPMLDAVDNEIYLHS
+932 APEFTDHDDIYLYS
-947 TKTNDNGSGVNR
+947 NKTKDDSNGINR

-981 PRNLYHGRNILETG
+981 QTNLYHGRNILETG

-1004 ALLTIDNF
+1004 VLFTIDNF
-1012 DQCKAKFL
+1012 DQCKSKFL

-1035 IELFSPTWVGI
+1035 VELFSPTWVGI
-1046 VTQRPAGFSLNNID
+1046 VTQQPTGFNLNNID

-1077 QTPHPNATA
+1077 QTAHPNATA
-1086 VLTDVDMGEYEWVP
+1086 VLTADVDMGEYEWVP
-1100 IGTGSRPFSGTFNG
+1100 IGTGSRPFGGTFNG

-1140 VKNTFVASSS
+1140 VTNTFVASSS

-1179 CGALTASASNAH
+1179 CGTLTASASNAH

-1265 LRRDRGNSVSGASYN
+1265 LRRDRGNSVSSASYN

-1327 GKVVGDHAPWTR
+1327 GKVVGNHARWTR

-1344 INNDYPVLALPDFSC
+1344 INNDYPVLALPDFTC

-1366 NNLFMEYKADLNTM
+1366 NKLFMEYKADLNAM

-1395 YGSNGSAIDTDNSDQ
+1395 YDANGSAIDTDNSDQ

-1441 ASDLGGKPYDW
+1441 ASNLGGKPYDW
-1452 HMFATPLQNAPM
+1452 HMFATPLKNAPM

-1549 IDKQTTLMNKGILT
+1549 IDKQTTLMNKGTLT
-1563 NGGFTYPLSYTELS
+1563 NGDISYSLSYTDLTGNET
-1577 GDEAPLRGCNL
+1577 PFRGCNL

-1603 NDDID
+1603 NDDVD

-1642 GFFVRATAIG
+1642 GFFVRATANG

-1680 LVNLVCTDASGKR
+1680 LVNLVCTDANGKR

-1720 IGIRL
+1720 IGIHL

-1785 EYRFAASETDYLSRF
+1785 EYWFAASETDYLSRF